1 MLLDIAGIL
10 LGALFLLFSL
20 AVFMDSKNWPKYM
33 TNFYNRLPYE
43 RKLDP
48 LSEVKSS
55 PEFSAFS
62 GAWIGLLTLVI
73 GLYATIASIIDLV
86 SLLCHKP

>member
-10 LGALFLLFSL
+10 LGAAFLLFSL
-20 AVFMDSKNWPKYM
+20 AVFMDSKNWPNYM
-33 TNFYNRLPYE
+33 SNFYGRLPLE

-48 LSEVKSS
+48 FSKVKSA
-55 PEFSAFS
+55 PEFSSFS

-73 GLYATIASIIDLV
+73 GLYATIASTIDLV
-86 SLLCHKP
+86 SLLRQKI

>member
-1 MLLDIAGIL
+1 
-10 LGALFLLFSL
+10 
-20 AVFMDSKNWPKYM
+20 MDSKNRPKYM
-33 TNFYNRLPYE
+33 ANFYARLPYE

-48 LSEVKSS
+48 FSEIKSS
-55 PEFSAFS
+55 PAVSSFS

-86 SLLCHKP
+86 SILRHMA